1 MCGINGIADLGAGP
15 ARDLRACIDTMNKAV
30 AHRGP
35 DGEGVHVEPGL
46 VLGHRRLAIVDPGPS
61 GAQPMHS
68 GDGSL
73 VLVFNGEIYN
83 HVELGRELAAAGRVL
98 RTRCDTEVILHAYAR
113 WGDDCVRRFNGMWAF
128 ALWDRRR
135 RRLLCSRDRLG
146 VKPFVYAEHEG
157 RLWFSSEAPGLRAVL
172 PLHRADLGK
181 LHDFLAYGYRLEDGR
196 TFFAGVRELPPA
208 HHLIVEQGR
217 LRLQRWWQLPDGGD
231 PGPAEQRAQHLHA
244 LLADAVRLRLRS
256 DVPVALLQSGGLDSS
271 AIAACVEAQR
281 AAGPGGMAPVR
292 AFTSVHPGHPSDETA
307 LVRTL
312 MQRLPHLQSV
322 ELQPPGEQLAELL
335 PACVA
340 ALQEPQASAT
350 SFAHWTLMRAIRAH
364 GVKVVLNGQGAD
376 EVLAGYGTLIAGYRL
391 LDLALRQP
399 RRALA
404 EARAMHR
411 VMGMPWAALTA
422 QTVKAMLGRR
432 AASAGR
438 GWFSEGGARVLRAD
452 FRRAHGVALPEL
464 AMTLSSRNLDRHLR
478 SQLLTY
484 GFNQILHYQDRSS
497 MSQGI
502 EIRSPFIDWRLVEFA
517 FALPDD
523 DKFAGGRTKR
533 LLREA
538 FRAELPAAIVDAG
551 RKIGFATPFDQW
563 VATPSFRA
571 FVKELVATPR
581 FRGSPIW
588 HADRLAARLLS
599 PGSVERGFPVWR
611 FLVVALWLQG
621 QRITNA

>member
-1 MCGINGIADLGAGP
+1 MCGINGIVDLGP
-15 ARDLRACIDTMNKAV
+15 APALDLRACLAAMNAAV

-35 DGEGVHVEPGL
+35 DGEGQHLEPGL
-46 VLGHRRLAIVDPGPS
+46 ALGHRRLAIVDPGPG

-68 GDGSL
+68 VDGSL

-83 HVELGRELAAAGRVL
+83 HVELGRELAAAGCVL

-113 WGDDCVRRFNGMWAF
+113 WGDECVQRFNGMWAF

-146 VKPFVYAEHEG
+146 VKPFVYTQHEG

-172 PLHRADLGK
+172 PLDRADLGK

-196 TFFAGVRELPPA
+196 SFFAGVHELPPA
-208 HHLIVEQGR
+208 HHLVVQDGR
-217 LRLQRWWQLPDGGD
+217 LRLQRWWQLPDVSD
-231 PGPAEQRAQHLHA
+231 PGPAAQRAERLHE

-256 DVPVALLQSGGLDSS
+256 DVPVALLQSGGLDSA
-271 AIAACVEAQR
+271 AIAACVEAER
-281 AAGPGGMAPVR
+281 AAARGGPFPVR
-292 AFTSVHPGHPSDETA
+292 AYTSVHPGHASDEASTVRA
-307 LVRTL
+307 LMT
-312 MQRLPHLQSV
+312 RLPHLQSV
-322 ELQPPGEQLAELL
+322 ELQPPGGQLAELL

-350 SFAHWTLMRAIRAH
+350 TFAHWTLMRAIRAR

-376 EVLAGYGTLIAGYRL
+376 EILAGYGTLIAGYRL

-399 RRALA
+399 HRALV

-411 VMGMPWAALTA
+411 VMGMPWAALVA
-422 QTVKAMLGRR
+422 QTAKAMLGRR
-432 AASAGR
+432 AASAVR
-438 GWFSEGGARVLRAD
+438 GWISEGGARVLRGD
-452 FRRAHGVALPEL
+452 FRRAHGAALPEV
-464 AMTLSSRNLDRHLR
+464 AMTLSPRNLDRHLR

-484 GFNQILHYQDRSS
+484 GFNQILHYEDRSS
-497 MSQGI
+497 MSQGV
-502 EIRSPFIDWRLVEFA
+502 EIRSPFIDWRVVEFA
-517 FALPDD
+517 FSLPDD

-538 FRAELPAAIVDAG
+538 FRAELPAVIVDAG

-571 FVKELVATPR
+571 FAQDLVASPA
-581 FRGSPIW
+581 FRASPLW
-588 HADRLAARLLS
+588 HPDQLAARLLA
-599 PGSVERGFPVWR
+599 PGSVERGFPLWR